1 MSQAIVT
8 KYHGPG
14 NVRGSRV
21 KATASAGA
29 ITLGWDDALGDDANH
44 AAAALALCETFGWE
58 GDYFSGGLPDGS
70 RVWVEVDRPRCQPG
84 RDAIFVRAKVT
95 T

>member
-21 KATASAGA
+21 KATASAGSC
-29 ITLGWDDALGDDANH
+29 TLAWNDALGDDANH
-44 AAAALALCETFGWE
+44 AKAALTLCNRFGWS

-70 RVWVEVDRPRCQPG
+70 RVLVECDRPRSKPN
-84 RDAIFVRAKVT
+84 RDVIFPNQSAPR
-95 T
+95 